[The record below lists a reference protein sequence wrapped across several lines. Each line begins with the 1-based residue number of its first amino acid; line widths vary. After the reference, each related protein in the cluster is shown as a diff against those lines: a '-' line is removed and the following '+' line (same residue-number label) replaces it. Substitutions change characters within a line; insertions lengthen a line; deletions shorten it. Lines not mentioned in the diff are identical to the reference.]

1 MAAAAPNAK
10 VAPAGGMQG
19 FPAANSAV
27 PDSNTLLAYKLLKD
41 SWGDNSVFDD
51 LLKEEMK
58 YLVTGISLLQN
69 DPYLQLKMGGVTLNN
84 AGVLANTIKSKV
96 SELDIRNRL
105 EPTAQDILDQ
115 EYGKPTLREL
125 APGRRDAVR
134 IGVDRSRGEH
144 DIRYSLDVLAGSWK
158 GAGIK
163 MPNTS
168 KPDGNDGIRNPNKFY
183 MGTVSDDAGNGANDL
198 KYIGAGPRSSL
209 FRR

>member
-96 SELDIRNRL
+96 SELDIRKRL
-105 EPTAQDILDQ
+105 EPTADAILQQ

-125 APGRRDAVR
+125 APGRRRAVR
-134 IGVDRSRGEH
+134 VAVDRTIPN
-144 DIRYSLDVLAGSWK
+144 DPRYSLNVLAGSWK
-158 GAGIK
+158 NSGIH

-168 KPDGNDGIRNPNKFY
+168 KADGNDALRAARPFQ
-183 MGTVSDDAGNGANDL
+183 AGNARDREGNVIPTMLDSD
-198 KYIGAGPRSSL
+198 YGSSGIL
-209 FRR
+209 FA